1 MKKRFFSLLFA
12 LLLLLSGCCRT
23 ESPETSS
30 EPTGTILDL
39 IPEPKYLYPVR
50 YAKEV
55 LAAAESYELDPALLF
70 AVIRTE
76 SSFRPDAVSP
86 AGAVGLMQLTEETF
100 NDICEWRGLS
110 HEFSELT
117 DPALNIDFGA
127 YYLRRMIRYYEGSV
141 ECALLAYN
149 AGPGNLNGWQKNEG
163 IGHGEVPASIPFGET
178 AAYLPKVLSA
188 MEQYKTIYQGDYAN
202 D

>member
-1 MKKRFFSLLFA
+1 MRKRLVCLLFA
-12 LLLLLSGCCRT
+12 ALLLLSGCGRA
-23 ESPETSS
+23 ETPDTPPKSS
-30 EPTGTILDL
+30 GSLFDL
-39 IPEPKYLYPVR
+39 IPDPKARYPIR
-50 YAKEV
+50 YAEEV

-100 NDICEWRGLS
+100 NDICEWRSLTR
-110 HEFSELT
+110 EFTELT

-149 AGPGNLNGWQKNEG
+149 AGPGNLNKWQEGEG